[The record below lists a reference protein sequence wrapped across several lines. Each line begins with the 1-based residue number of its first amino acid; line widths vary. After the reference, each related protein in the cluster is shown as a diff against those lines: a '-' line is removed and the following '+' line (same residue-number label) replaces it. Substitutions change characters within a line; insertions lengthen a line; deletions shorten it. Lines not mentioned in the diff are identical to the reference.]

1 MTGKNTSLPSPLKRA
16 QLGEIGAARTAER
29 PDTESPERFDVKTLE
44 HKNVS
49 TTEYNGDKAASGTTE
64 MKRQTV
70 YMPKELATWLKVHA
84 ALTGDDISG
93 VITTLVEQYRAQH
106 TGAGQGGQ

>member
-16 QLGEIGAARTAER
+16 QLGEIGAPRAADQLDSDA
-29 PDTESPERFDVKTLE
+29 PQRFDVKVLE
-44 HKNVS
+44 RTNVDA
-49 TTEYNGDKAASGTTE
+49 TERYNDKEASPGSPTE

-93 VITTLVEQYRAQH
+93 VITRLVEHYRAQQQP
-106 TGAGQGGQ
+106 GNGQ

>member
-16 QLGEIGAARTAER
+16 QLGEIGAPRAADR
-29 PDTESPERFDVKTLE
+29 PASDAPERFDVKTLE
-44 HKNVS
+44 HNGVE
-49 TTEYNGDKAASGTTE
+49 TIERYGDKAAGSSAE

-93 VITTLVEQYRAQH
+93 VITRLVEHYRAQQQPNN
-106 TGAGQGGQ
+106 GQ

>member
-29 PDTESPERFDVKTLE
+29 PDTDTPERFDVKTLE

-49 TTEYNGDKAASGTTE
+49 TTERNGDKVASGDLE

-93 VITTLVEQYRAQH
+93 VITRLVEQYRSQQSSN
-106 TGAGQGGQ
+106 GQ